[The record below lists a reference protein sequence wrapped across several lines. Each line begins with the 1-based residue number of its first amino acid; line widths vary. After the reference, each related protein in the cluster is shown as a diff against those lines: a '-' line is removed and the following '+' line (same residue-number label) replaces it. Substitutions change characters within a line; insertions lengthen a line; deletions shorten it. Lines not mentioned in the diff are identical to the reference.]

1 MEILSTGEKIKRAR
15 IYKGITL
22 KDLCEDKISISKMSC
37 IENGKVKADKD
48 IVQFIATKIELDY
61 DYLIQDVYE
70 QIVENLA
77 AINAGKSNS
86 EDIEEDIKHNLY
98 YAVEYEYYELA
109 FELIHI
115 LFSYY
120 LEEQKYEKIQLI
132 ISQYYDLYQK
142 NNKDGNT
149 IVYYSDMAKYLL
161 QNKEY
166 SEAIAY
172 YVRLR
177 EIINIEEPKGKE
189 LFSTI
194 TYNEGIC
201 YCRLHN
207 EIKAYDLLKD
217 SIKYESYL
225 QGDINKGKVCQAY
238 AMVCIRLRA
247 EDAQKYVE
255 KTYEY
260 QKSNPMIVASA
271 KGEYGKAYFEV
282 GQNNKAVE
290 EILEGIKIFPR
301 HNKEKYVQFLN
312 ESIETLYKYEQY
324 DKAFE
329 LTGQALDLAIETG
342 DIKFIEKAYYFKGS
356 ILQKKGNFR
365 EAEMYMNLALDSL
378 LKFGTKEERRR
389 RYIDMASMYYNLG
402 DVKDSLKY
410 FSLAMTKEKNIL

>member
-37 IENGKVKADKD
+37 IENGKVKADKE
-48 IVQFIATKIELDY
+48 IVQFIANKIELDY

-77 AINAGKSNS
+77 TIKAGKGNS
-86 EDIEEDIKHNLY
+86 ENIEEDIKHNLY

-109 FELIHI
+109 FDLIHI

-120 LEEQKYEKIQLI
+120 LEEQKYEKVQLI

-142 NNKDGNT
+142 NNKDENT
-149 IVYYSDMAKYLL
+149 IVYYNDMAKYLL
-161 QNKEY
+161 QNEEY

-177 EIINIEEPKGKE
+177 EIIDIEDSTGKE
-189 LFSTI
+189 LFSTVA
-194 TYNEGIC
+194 YNEGIC

-207 EIKAYDLLKD
+207 DIKAYDLLKE
-217 SIKYESYL
+217 SIRYEDYL

-238 AMVCIRLRA
+238 AMVCIRLGA
-247 EDAQKYVE
+247 EDAQKYVK

-282 GQNNKAVE
+282 GQNDKAVE
-290 EILEGIKIFPR
+290 EILEGIKMFPR

-312 ESIETLYKYEQY
+312 ESIETLYKYKEY
-324 DKAFE
+324 DRAYD
-329 LTGQALDLAIETG
+329 LAGQALDLAIETG
-342 DIKFIEKAYYFKGS
+342 EIKLIEKSYYFKGS
-356 ILQKKGNFR
+356 ILQRKGNFR

-389 RYIDMASMYYNLG
+389 RYMDMASMYYNLG

>member
-37 IENGKVKADKD
+37 IENGKVKAGKE
-48 IVQFIATKIELDY
+48 IIQFIANKIGLDY

-77 AINAGKSNS
+77 AIKNGKNNG
-86 EDIEEDIKHNLY
+86 EEEIKHNLY
-98 YAVEYEYYELA
+98 YAVEYGYYELA
-109 FELIHI
+109 FELVHI

-120 LEEQKYEKIQLI
+120 LHEQKYEKIQLI

-142 NNKDGNT
+142 NNKDENT
-149 IVYYSDMAKYLL
+149 IIYFSDMAKYLL

-166 SEAIAY
+166 IEAIAY

-177 EIINIEEPKGKE
+177 EIIKIKEAKEKE
-189 LFSTI
+189 LYSTI

-201 YCRLHN
+201 YCKLHN
-207 EIKAYDLLKD
+207 EIEAYLLLKE
-217 SIKYESYL
+217 SIKYLEYL

-238 AMVCIRLRA
+238 ALTCIRLRYEEA
-247 EDAQKYVE
+247 EEYV
-255 KTYEY
+255 KKAYEY

-282 GQNNKAVE
+282 GESHKAVE
-290 EILEGIKIFPR
+290 EILEGITIFPTY
-301 HNKEKYVQFLN
+301 NKEKHVQFLN
-312 ESIETLYKYEQY
+312 ESIETLYKYSQY
-324 DKAFE
+324 DKAYE

-342 DIKFIEKAYYFKGS
+342 NIKLIEKAYYFKGS
-356 ILQKKGNFR
+356 ILQSGGSFR

-378 LKFGTKEERRR
+378 LKFGTKEERRK
-389 RYIDMASMYYNLG
+389 RYLDMANMYYKLG
-402 DVKDSLKY
+402 DIKDSLKY
-410 FSLAMTKEKNIL
+410 FSLAMTKERNIL